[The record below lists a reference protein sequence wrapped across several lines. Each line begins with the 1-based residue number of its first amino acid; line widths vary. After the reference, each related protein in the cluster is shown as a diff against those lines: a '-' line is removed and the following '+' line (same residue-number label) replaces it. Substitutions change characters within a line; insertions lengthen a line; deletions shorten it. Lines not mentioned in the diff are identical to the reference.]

1 LTRPRWQAATTC
13 CWRRG
18 LGASPGAASGRAV
31 FDSKR
36 AIEQGKT
43 EPVILVRPETNPDD
57 VGGMLASKAILTA
70 RGGMTCIAGETKV
83 LTDRGLLTAE
93 QVFELFAEDVSL
105 RILSFDTRAMRPVW
119 RPIIAAGRRLATVV
133 RGAGLPNGARAR

>member
-1 LTRPRWQAATTC
+1 
-13 CWRRG
+13 
-18 LGASPGAASGRAV
+18 V

-36 AIEQGKT
+36 AMEQGKT

-93 QVFELFAEDVSL
+93 QVFDLFAEDVSPAHSV
-105 RILSFDTRAMRPVW
+105 I
-119 RPIIAAGRRLATVV
+119 
-133 RGAGLPNGARAR
+133 